1 MEDYVVKSKIKEY
14 AKSKDI
20 RIAGDFFDGL
30 NKVIQYKLDKA
41 VERAKENGRK
51 TLRGFDL

>member
-14 AKSKDI
+14 AKNKDI